1 MPSIAELTLQAQ
13 LDIARIPYE
22 REYRFLDDRKFR
34 ADFKVTGG
42 IEHFKDPP
50 QTIHYDDL
58 LIEIEGGG
66 WINGRHSRGGGME
79 ADCEKSALAAI
90 AGYRVMRVTP
100 AQVNDGRAL
109 RWIIEAT
116 EARKAA

>member
-1 MPSIAELTLQAQ
+1 MASLAELTLEAQ

-22 REYRFLDDRKFR
+22 REFRFDLERKFR
-34 ADFKVTGG
+34 ADFRVFG
-42 IEHFKDPP
+42 PP
-50 QTIHYDDL
+50 INPDLPDL
-58 LIEIEGGG
+58 LIEVEGGG
-66 WINGRHSRGGGME
+66 WVNGRHSRGGGME

-116 EARKAA
+116 ERKAAA